1 MTQPCDSGHP
11 TVELN
16 QSTPTKQLPVPVNK
30 ENSNS
35 SLGSPF
41 IKAPFWAKTVNT
53 SSKRNKEKVP
63 AVVTSRELKNY
74 FHKKEEEKRLKQ
86 REIEQQSESDES
98 EEIIYAEISDDE
110 TFSNKDNEEESEEI
124 IYAEISDDETFSN
137 KDNEEEFLEN
147 RGVQRQEQPQ
157 LEKFYAVYYDE
168 QFYIWRVVEI
178 LNEKVL
184 LIFSRNVSEYKL
196 NWPKRQNTDLVEANR
211 LFYGPIYFVGQSLT
225 ITDAALSDLTTAYEQ
240 CKLNFSNI

>member
-1 MTQPCDSGHP
+1 MNFKDEKINNSVNHEREHSEANNNNSLTESGHP

-86 REIEQQSESDES
+86 TEIEQRKKERE
-98 EEIIYAEISDDE
+98 
-110 TFSNKDNEEESEEI
+110 
-124 IYAEISDDETFSN
+124 
-137 KDNEEEFLEN
+137 L
-147 RGVQRQEQPQ
+147 
-157 LEKFYAVYYDE
+157 
-168 QFYIWRVVEI
+168 
-178 LNEKVL
+178 
-184 LIFSRNVSEYKL
+184 RN
-196 NWPKRQNTDLVEANR
+196 
-211 LFYGPIYFVGQSLT
+211 
-225 ITDAALSDLTTAYEQ
+225 
-240 CKLNFSNI
+240 